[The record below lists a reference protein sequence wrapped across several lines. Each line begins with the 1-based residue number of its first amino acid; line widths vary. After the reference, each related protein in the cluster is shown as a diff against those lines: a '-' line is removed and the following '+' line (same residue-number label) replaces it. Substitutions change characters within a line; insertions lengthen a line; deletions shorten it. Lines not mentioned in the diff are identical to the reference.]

1 MGWVF
6 DEDTDLV
13 PTGAGTWTVD
23 VSDRW
28 NIGPTPNGGF
38 LMTLLIRA
46 AAEMSPQPDPLS
58 VTAHYLGRTDPG
70 PVSIRAAL
78 VKPGRNF
85 STVEAS
91 LFQGDRERVRMLGT
105 FGDLGRQ
112 RGPTRIV
119 ASRPELGP
127 DEGLVRNE
135 TDSSVVKIADRF
147 DLLLPPEQAAGVLGT
162 PTGNARVT
170 GKVRFSD
177 GRPPDL
183 VSLALFADAF
193 PPTVFQLGH
202 YTWIPTI
209 ELTVHFRAKP
219 APGWLWCDFRTRFLI
234 DGLMEEDGEIWDET
248 GRPVALS
255 RQLARV
261 PA

>member
-6 DEDTDLV
+6 DEDTRLE
-13 PTGAGTWTVD
+13 PTEPGRWKVE

-28 NIGPTPNGGF
+28 NIGAAPNGGF
-38 LMTLLIRA
+38 LMSMLVRA
-46 AAEMSPQPDPLS
+46 SAELSPHPHPLT
-58 VTAHYLGRTDPG
+58 VTAHFLGRTEPG
-70 PVSIRAAL
+70 AASVEAAV
-78 VKPGRNF
+78 VKPGRSF

-91 LFQGDRERVRMLGT
+91 LVQDGRIRVRMLGT
-105 FGDLGRQ
+105 FGDLDRQ
-112 RGPTRIV
+112 SGPTRIV
-119 ASRPELGP
+119 ARRPDPGPEL
-127 DEGLVRNE
+127 V
-135 TDSSVVKIADRF
+135 SSSLNTAAVPFAERVE
-147 DLLLPPEQAAGVLGT
+147 LQMPPEQAAGALGT
-162 PTGNARVT
+162 PTGIARMV
-170 GKVRFSD
+170 GKARFAD

-261 PA
+261 PG

>member
-1 MGWVF
+1 MSWVF
-6 DEDTDLV
+6 DDDTAIEPVGEGEWRAEV
-13 PTGAGTWTVD
+13 P
-23 VSDRW
+23 DRW
-28 NIGPTPNGGF
+28 NVGPTPNGGF
-38 LMTLLIRA
+38 LLALLVRA
-46 AAEMSPQPDPLS
+46 AGHASAQPHPLT
-58 VTAHYLGRTDPG
+58 VTAHFLGRTDNG
-70 PVSIRAAL
+70 PVTVRAHAL
-78 VKPGRNF
+78 KQGRSL
-85 STVEAS
+85 STVEMA
-91 LFQGDRERVRMLGT
+91 LVQDGRERVHALAT
-105 FGDLGRQ
+105 FGDLDRQ

-119 ASRPELGP
+119 ATRPDLGADAELVAN
-127 DEGLVRNE
+127 D
-135 TDSSVVKIADRF
+135 TDTSVVKIADRF
-147 DLLLPPEQAAGVLGT
+147 DILLPPEQAAGILGT
-162 PTGNARVT
+162 PTGNARIT
-170 GKVRFSD
+170 GKARFSD

-183 VSLALFADAF
+183 TSLALFADSF

-261 PA
+261 PT